1 MHLTKHGGF
10 VPLFNMKY
18 TKEIYE
24 YDGDIFHVIT
34 EPGKDVAIFENEI
47 GYDVTLMT
55 EVFDGE
61 IIHQEEIESDMD
73 FEDFT
78 HEYVCK
84 FKKY

>member
-1 MHLTKHGGF
+1 
-10 VPLFNMKY
+10 MKY

-24 YDGDIFHVIT
+24 YDGDIFHVLSQPFKEI
-34 EPGKDVAIFENEI
+34 AIFENEI
-47 GYDVTLMT
+47 GYDVTGMT

-61 IIHQEEIESDMD
+61 VIYQEVIESELD

-78 HEYVCK
+78 NLYVDK

>member
-1 MHLTKHGGF
+1 
-10 VPLFNMKY
+10 MKY

-24 YDGDIFHVIT
+24 YDGDIFHVLSQPNKEI
-34 EPGKDVAIFENEI
+34 AIFENEI
-47 GYDVTLMT
+47 GYDVTGMT

-61 IIHQEEIESDMD
+61 IIHQEEIESELD

-78 HEYVCK
+78 NLYVDK